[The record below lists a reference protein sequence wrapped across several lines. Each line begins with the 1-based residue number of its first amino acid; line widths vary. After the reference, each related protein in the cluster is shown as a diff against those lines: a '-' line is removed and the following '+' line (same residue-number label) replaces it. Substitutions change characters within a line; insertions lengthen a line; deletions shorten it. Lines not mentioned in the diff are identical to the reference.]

1 MRFCAPLISTALT
14 MTSRPRIR
22 AVRIRTTGRRDVAL
36 SLLCRCANF
45 ISLFSLFIDISFT
58 SNILRVLSAYC
69 SGLYRWPKAQI
80 SKSDLSPALTNPN
93 CSRFK
98 GSWRFRVVL
107 YKRGGIYILMF
118 GCAHVCMY
126 TVYIYKYR
134 VVGSCSRRL
143 EWLADTQP
151 T

>member
-36 SLLCRCANF
+36 SLLRRCANF